1 MANTFAI
8 LASSLSG
15 LFTIKKRKK

>member
-1 MANTFAI
+1 MLGYFIMNNV

-15 LFTIKKRKK
+15 LLKT